1 LRENKKN
8 KKKHSHILSSYPYN
22 TKKTLDLISTL
33 GATNT
38 KKQKKTSTTY
48 PHCFPSLSITISHQ
62 PPFLGQKENPCTE
75 VSLSSS
81 LPATLSLYRP
91 PIFYHQLTNKPF
103 FFIEP
108 PSYHHPPFPNP
119 QKKSKL
125 CFLLPVTASLLSP
138 YHYQ

>member
-1 LRENKKN
+1 MRENKKN

-103 FFIEP
+103 FLLNHRHTITHHSQTHKKN
-108 PSYHHPPFPNP
+108 PS
-119 QKKSKL
+119 
-125 CFLLPVTASLLSP
+125 CASFSP
-138 YHYQ
+138 